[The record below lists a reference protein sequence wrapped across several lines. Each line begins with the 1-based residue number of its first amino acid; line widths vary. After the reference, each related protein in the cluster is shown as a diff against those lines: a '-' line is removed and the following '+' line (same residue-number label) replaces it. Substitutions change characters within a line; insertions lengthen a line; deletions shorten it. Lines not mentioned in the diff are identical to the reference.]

1 MKKKLLIALV
11 ALLSVGVSLYAA
23 SAEEL
28 YQKFSDAADSGDV
41 ALAIDSYNQLQERT
55 DKDLQKAQ
63 RSYEKALAA
72 GNMQRAW
79 DARDSY
85 RSILRYS
92 MSEEDTDALLAA
104 ILKEDDETA
113 AEHAK
118 WLYSNSSYYYPTLTY
133 EWKSS
138 SDTFS
143 YSYSRSV
150 TVEPGTSITL
160 PGPDDIG
167 IDSSMAG
174 VLVGWGVTPDEVT
187 YSAGETI
194 SAPLTSQTLYAIW
207 KSEVRFTDSV
217 TGVESVIDD
226 VASGDS
232 VAVPQLTAPDSSY
245 VFAGWE
251 DESTGVYLAPDD
263 TEYVLE
269 GNGAVFKA
277 LWKKVDISALEGKHY
292 DASALPVNTQAEL
305 SFTVSNAGT
314 EDLRSL
320 SVDVEGS
327 DGLTVLTGS
336 GRISFI
342 RDGSS
347 ITMTGLKV
355 VATESGEHTITVTIT
370 DRDGDVWNK
379 SFTVNAQ

>member
-28 YQKFSDAADSGDV
+28 YQKFSDATDSGDV
-41 ALAIDSYNQLQERT
+41 ALAIDTYNDLQERT

-79 DARDSY
+79 YARDSY
-85 RSILRYS
+85 RSILHYS

-104 ILKEDDETA
+104 ILKEDEATA

-174 VLVGWGVTPDEVT
+174 VLVGWGVTPDEAT

-263 TEYVLE
+263 TEYALE

-320 SVDVEGS
+320 SVDIEGS

-355 VATESGEHTITVTIT
+355 VATESGEHAITVTIT
-370 DRDGDVWNK
+370 DRDGDVWEK
-379 SFTVNAQ
+379 SFTVSAE

>member
-41 ALAIDSYNQLQERT
+41 ALAIDTYNDLQERT

-72 GNMQRAW
+72 GNMQRAL

-104 ILKEDDETA
+104 ILKEDEATA

-143 YSYSRSV
+143 YSYSRSISV
-150 TVEPGTSITL
+150 VPGSDITL
-160 PGPDDIG
+160 PTADEIG
-167 IDSSMAG
+167 VDSSMAG

-187 YSAGETI
+187 YQAGETI
-194 SAPLTSQTLYAIW
+194 AAPLTNQTLYAIW
-207 KSEVRFTDSV
+207 TTRVLFEDPV
-217 TGVESVIDD
+217 TGVESSFDD
-226 VASGDS
+226 ISTGDS
-232 VAVPQLTAPDSSY
+232 VTIPVLSAPDESY
-245 VFAGWE
+245 VFAGWV
-251 DESTGVYLAPDD
+251 DETTGEYLAPFDE
-263 TEYVLE
+263 EYELE
-269 GNGAVFKA
+269 GNGAIFTA
-277 LWKKVDISALEGKHY
+277 LWKRVEVNDLKGTHY
-292 DASALPVNTQAEL
+292 DTSALPVNTQEEL
-305 SFTVSNAGT
+305 EFTLTNSGT

-320 SVDVEGS
+320 SIEVTGSEGLS
-327 DGLTVLTGS
+327 VLTGR
-336 GRISFI
+336 GKVSFLN
-342 RDGSS
+342 DGSS
-347 ITMTGLKV
+347 LNMTGLRV
-355 VATESGEHTITVTIT
+355 VATDAGDHTLTVTVT
-370 DRDGDVWNK
+370 DRDGDVWT
-379 SFTVNAQ
+379 SDFTVSAE

>member
-23 SAEEL
+23 SADEL

-41 ALAIDSYNQLQERT
+41 ALAIDTYNDLQERT

-104 ILKEDDETA
+104 ILKEDEATA

-150 TVEPGTSITL
+150 N
-160 PGPDDIG
+160 
-167 IDSSMAG
+167 
-174 VLVGWGVTPDEVT
+174 EVT

-263 TEYVLE
+263 TEYALE

-320 SVDVEGS
+320 SVDIEGS

-355 VATESGEHTITVTIT
+355 VATESGEHAITVTIT
-370 DRDGDVWNK
+370 DRDGDVWEK
-379 SFTVNAQ
+379 SFTVSAE